1 LQLTDTVEFLWQDV
15 RDNGYAFDKL
25 HFIVAPRSDDII
37 SRKEDLFVKYA
48 PFDFLI
54 STNRDL

>member
-1 LQLTDTVEFLWQDV
+1 MTDCQQIWQDV
-15 RDNGYAFDKL
+15 RDNGYTFDKL

-37 SRKEDLFVKYA
+37 SRKEDLLVKYA
-48 PFDFLI
+48 LFDFLI

>member
-1 LQLTDTVEFLWQDV
+1 ML
-15 RDNGYAFDKL
+15 GKAFGKL

-48 PFDFLI
+48 VRLSDQHQQ
-54 STNRDL
+54 